1 MMKNKMRWEMRTVVM
16 KKVKKRKFWMK
27 WKKQEKIKQSYL
39 ERVEERMGEYYDEK
53 PLKKP

>member
-1 MMKNKMRWEMRTVVM
+1 MRWEMRTVVM